1 MRTPARSPVTVSFAL
16 CGWAL
21 LYTLYRAYYGFGGT
35 IGMVGVPAS
44 ESDFRRINL
53 IGAAILLVVA
63 LLPVALLPLWRHPR
77 LRRALLVLV
86 LLLAA
91 GAVMHA
97 LVMQTQRVLSLA
109 GLHRIRYPEG
119 RWLSRDDHAADLQDL
134 LFNETWFLVEGLLW
148 GLLGYTI
155 IGRSRSRLRW
165 LTAALLATAL
175 LTGVGMLSAFD
186 VIGRRVDG

>member
-77 LRRALLVLV
+77 LRRAL
-86 LLLAA
+86 
-91 GAVMHA
+91 HA

-175 LTGVGMLSAFD
+175 LTGVGLLSAFD